1 MFSRLNICQSKNL
14 YSNSFYLTL
23 CLCLSLSLSLSL
35 SLFLSLSLTLAREYY
50 SLTGGSFTVRQTSCF
65 TCLDSAVQVMLNNNR
80 FTCLVES
87 NSAKQEVSKT
97 YSDTSPVSE
106 YSQSYAL
113 GSFLSYFTYLCLFFC
128 FSNHLDDALIFARV
142 ISSFEVRST
151 IYYFNFQIPN
161 IRFFHF
167 FQTLF
172 VSKNYIAQNVHFVDL
187 RLGRKWLMPSA

>member
-1 MFSRLNICQSKNL
+1 
-14 YSNSFYLTL
+14 
-23 CLCLSLSLSLSL
+23 
-35 SLFLSLSLTLAREYY
+35 
-50 SLTGGSFTVRQTSCF
+50 
-65 TCLDSAVQVMLNNNR
+65 MLNNNR

-187 RLGRKWLMPSA
+187 RLGRKWLMPSAWFLFYLPQKYVSYSLLTNYLQTVTFVAASVTIKKSPNVQKSSPKMISLEKWMILTFLQK